1 MKKYFL
7 LVAVGLFVTGFGV
20 WAATPATG
28 LEGEYVDESDGG
40 TLTIT
45 ADHWIAKVGGI
56 VDDEVYTAKKI
67 GDHTFEITCTLA
79 DASSKG
85 EAIKSTAR
93 QEGDFLFTKI
103 EGSRIEVKWK
113 KRK

>member
-7 LVAVGLFVTGFGV
+7 LVAVGLFGSGFGV
-20 WAATPATG
+20 WAAAPATG

-56 VDDEVYTAKKI
+56 VDDEVYTAKKT

-113 KRK
+113 KK